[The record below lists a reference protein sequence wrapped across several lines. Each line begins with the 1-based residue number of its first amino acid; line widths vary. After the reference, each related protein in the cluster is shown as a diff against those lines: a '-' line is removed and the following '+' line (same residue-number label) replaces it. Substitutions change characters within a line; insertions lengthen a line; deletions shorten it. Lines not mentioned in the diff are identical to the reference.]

1 MKLAAV
7 ASLPLKAET
16 GTWYRAVDPRFLP
29 TALQTTHTTAIFS
42 RYSPGPSGQ
51 PPFEILYLAE
61 NHLVAMFE
69 VGALFGNP
77 TQPGGVVPKPG
88 RSWVVASVT
97 VRLAAVVDLTQA
109 LAQQVLQVSAQEL
122 TGDWAGYQSRS
133 PGTSVSQPIGLSPT
147 QRLGEAL
154 KQDARNIEGFVSLSA
169 RLPYHLSLM
178 IFPQN
183 LHRGSSVRFG
193 YEDAAGQTQSF
204 TIP

>member
-1 MKLAAV
+1 MNLSAV

-77 TQPGGVVPKPG
+77 TQPGGVVPKPAG
-88 RSWVVASVT
+88 TWAIASVQ
-97 VRLAAVVDLTQA
+97 VQLAAVADLTQA
-109 LAQQVLQVSAQEL
+109 LAQQALRASAQEL

-133 PGTSVSQPIGLSPT
+133 RGTSVSQPIGLAPT

-154 KQDARNIEGFVSLSA
+154 KQDARGIEGFVSLSA
-169 RLPYHLSLM
+169 RLPYHLSL
-178 IFPQN
+178 IVFPQN
-183 LHRGSSVRFG
+183 LRQGSGLRFS
-193 YEDAAGQTQSF
+193 YDDAAGQPQSF